1 MRHKENEITDRIM
14 LDQIISGALYC
25 HLACSINDQPYL
37 IPLSF
42 GYDGE
47 YVYFHTAL
55 NGKKSDIFLQ
65 NSNVC
70 LGFEREVSLEKD
82 EDQACDWS
90 FHFQSV
96 IATGVIQEVTKY
108 ENRLSVLDQI
118 MAHYSDKK
126 WTFPEKTLARTRAW
140 KVYLKSITGKQS
152 LD

>member
-1 MRHKENEITDRIM
+1 MRRKENEITDRIM

-55 NGKKSDIFLQ
+55 KGKKSDIFSQ
-65 NSNVC
+65 NSNIC

-96 IATGVIQEVTKY
+96 IATGVIEEVTKY
-108 ENRLSVLDQI
+108 ETRLLVLDQI
-118 MAHYSDKK
+118 MSHYSDKK
-126 WTFPEKTLARTRAW
+126 WTFPEKTLARTRTW
-140 KVYLKSITGKQS
+140 KVNLKSITGKQS